1 MNPPFNRLKKDH
13 PLEAYS
19 AAELGRE
26 FEGLT
31 GKKADAVL
39 GLVEKEAS
47 EENVR
52 SLLHLAIEQANSL
65 APKPGT
71 SASSTVTA
79 PAPVQASID
88 NSANDVSFYIL
99 RVVFPSVLLF
109 FSNW

>member
-1 MNPPFNRLKKDH
+1 MKQKVSLVGKDLFPILHKFKELVCPVNSPFNRLKKDH

-31 GKKADAVL
+31 GKKAYTVL

-52 SLLHLAIEQANSL
+52 SLL
-65 APKPGT
+65 
-71 SASSTVTA
+71 
-79 PAPVQASID
+79 ID
-88 NSANDVSFYIL
+88 
-99 RVVFPSVLLF
+99 
-109 FSNW
+109 